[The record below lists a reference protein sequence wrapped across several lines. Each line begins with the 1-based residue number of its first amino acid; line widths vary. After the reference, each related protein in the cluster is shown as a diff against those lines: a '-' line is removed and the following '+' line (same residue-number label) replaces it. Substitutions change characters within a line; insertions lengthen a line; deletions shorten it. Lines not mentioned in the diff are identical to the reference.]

1 MAFRP
6 KYSSATVCLSAFCP
20 ISKFSVFLAKCDP
33 VNCDEG
39 WVWDARPVLTFQI
52 TELQE
57 CLGWDWVVKL
67 PGASPSRG
75 PAESGYQISLK
86 NIPDLHYGL
95 WTRHIKMFMRSLA
108 MSSIQPLGHKLP
120 KALNLIHKDISNYWT
135 IPGILSQLS
144 WPHQYE
150 NENKKNKQERQ
161 EIYATCLC
169 VCDDNVYWSTK
180 TW

>member
-6 KYSSATVCLSAFCP
+6 KHNSSGLTRLLSVQFLNFPFSWLSVILSTVMRAECETRGQFWHFRS
-20 ISKFSVFLAKCDP
+20 
-33 VNCDEG
+33 
-39 WVWDARPVLTFQI
+39 R

-120 KALNLIHKDISNYWT
+120 KALNLIHKDI
-135 IPGILSQLS
+135 GQLLNNPRYFIS
-144 WPHQYE
+144 
-150 NENKKNKQERQ
+150 
-161 EIYATCLC
+161 IVMTT
-169 VCDDNVYWSTK
+169 SM
-180 TW
+180 